1 MTRIAV
7 LDQERCRPDDCGRVC
22 YRFCPMVRSRVEAIV
37 FEPDNEKPHI
47 IENLC
52 SGCGICIKKCPFGA
66 ITIVNLPDEI
76 EGTIIH
82 RFGPNTFQLHRL
94 PTPTAGKITGLIGKN
109 GVGKTTVLRI
119 LTGDIKPNLGRYDN
133 SPEWDEI
140 VQYHRGS
147 TLQSYFDD
155 LSQGI
160 LKVAYKPQY
169 VSRLP
174 LAVKGRLVD
183 LLQKVDEKNQL
194 DRVIEDFELDNLL
207 DRNLDVLSGG
217 ELQRA
222 AIAATIM
229 READAYLFDE
239 PSSYLDARQ
248 RLRISKS
255 IRGLATEEKR
265 VFVVEHD
272 LAILD
277 YLSDNVCVLF
287 GEPGAYGIVSRPHSV
302 RVGINIY
309 LEGYLPDENVRF
321 REQPIKFRSHP
332 TTEGWASSE
341 TSVSWPKLTKT
352 FDKFQLVAE
361 AGEIFKGE
369 VVGILGP
376 NGIGKTTFI
385 KILAGIEEP
394 EEAENHPIEGGTVSY
409 KPQYI
414 SGQYKGTVEDLLK
427 TVAET
432 DFGTSYFKTSILRP
446 SGLERLLDRNV
457 DELSGGELQ
466 KVAIAVCLSR
476 KADIYL
482 LDEPSAYLDV
492 EERLSTARTI
502 RRIVEARNANAFVV
516 EHDVAS
522 QDFIADRLI
531 IFKGSPGL
539 KGTSTAPMPLRDGMN
554 DFLRD
559 IGITFRR
566 DLTTQRPRVNKT
578 GSRADRFQKEIEE
591 YYYSTP
597 TSG

>member
-1 MTRIAV
+1 
-7 LDQERCRPDDCGRVC
+7 
-22 YRFCPMVRSRVEAIV
+22 MVRSRVEAII
-37 FEPDNEKPHI
+37 FEPDNEKPSI

-76 EGTIIH
+76 EGTITH
-82 RFGPNTFQLHRL
+82 RFGANTFQLHRL
-94 PTPTAGKITGLIGKN
+94 PTPTAGKIMGLIGKN

-119 LTGDIKPNLGRYDN
+119 LTGEIKPNLGRYE
-133 SPEWDEI
+133 SPPEWDEI
-140 VQYHRGS
+140 VQFHRGS
-147 TLQSYFDD
+147 TLQSYFSD
-155 LSQGI
+155 LSQGT
-160 LKVAYKPQY
+160 LRVVYKPQY

-174 LAVKGRLVD
+174 LTVKGRLGD
-183 LLQKVDEKNQL
+183 LLQKVDEKNKL
-194 DRVIEDFELDNLL
+194 DRVVENFELNNLL
-207 DRNLDVLSGG
+207 DRNLNVLSGG
-217 ELQRA
+217 ELQRT
-222 AIAATIM
+222 AIAATM
-229 READAYLFDE
+229 LREADAYFFDE
-239 PSSYLDARQ
+239 PSSYLDVRQ

-255 IRGLATEEKR
+255 IRSLAAEDKV

-287 GEPGAYGIVSRPHSV
+287 GEPAVYGIVSRPHSV

-321 REQPIKFRSHP
+321 REQSIKFRSHP
-332 TTEGWASSE
+332 ATEGWTSNE
-341 TSVSWPKLTKT
+341 TSVSWPKFSKT
-352 FDKFQLVAE
+352 FKKFELVIE
-361 AGEIFKGE
+361 AGEVFKGE
-369 VVGILGP
+369 VVGVLGP

-394 EEAENHPIEGGTVSY
+394 DKEGSQPIKGGVVSY

-414 SGQYKGTVEDLLK
+414 SGQYQGTVEELLK
-427 TVAET
+427 TVAEG

-446 SGLERLLDRNV
+446 SGLDRLLDRNV

-492 EERLSTARTI
+492 EERLSAARTI
-502 RRIVEARNANAFVV
+502 RRIVEERNANAFVV

-531 IFKGSPGL
+531 VFKGIPGL
-539 KGTSTAPMPLRDGMN
+539 KGTTTTPMPLRDGMN

-591 YYYSTP
+591 YYYSTSTP
-597 TSG
+597 E